1 MTAQTNRLAN
11 ITPLAHI
18 TIMSEI
24 IIDPAPTMALNDDL
38 TPLDPRHIT
47 VTRISSAI
55 FMAIF
60 VIGAG
65 VLEVAQII
73 SRGAF
78 IIPVALLALYYAWVV
93 PARKYARWGYAVG
106 ADRLRVVRGY
116 LFYSDTI
123 VPFGRIQH
131 IDVEQGPLQRPYGL
145 ATLQVHTAGNHNST
159 VSLPGLAHADALAMR
174 EAIRAHIRQA
184 AL

>member
-1 MTAQTNRLAN
+1 MTEA
-11 ITPLAHI
+11 PL
-18 TIMSEI
+18 
-24 IIDPAPTMALNDDL
+24 DPAFTSEDL
-38 TPLDPRHIT
+38 TPLDPRHIS
-47 VTRISSAI
+47 VTRIASAI

-60 VIGAG
+60 VVGAG
-65 VLEVAQII
+65 VLEV
-73 SRGAF
+73 SRIMPHGTF
-78 IIPVALLALYYAWVV
+78 IIPVTLLALYYVWVV
-93 PARKYARWGYAVG
+93 PARKYARWGYHIS
-106 ADRLRVVRGY
+106 ADRLRIVRGY

-159 VSLPGLAHADALAMR
+159 VSLPGLAHGDALTMR
-174 EAIRAHIRQA
+174 EAIRAHIKQA

>member
-1 MTAQTNRLAN
+1 MTEAT
-11 ITPLAHI
+11 
-18 TIMSEI
+18 
-24 IIDPAPTMALNDDL
+24 IDPASTPELSDDNL

-47 VTRISSAI
+47 VTRIASAI
-55 FMAIF
+55 FVAVF

-65 VLEVAQII
+65 VLEFAQMLP
-73 SRGAF
+73 RGALT
-78 IIPVALLALYYAWVV
+78 IPVTLLALYYAWIV
-93 PARKYARWGYAVG
+93 PTRKYARWGYHIS
-106 ADRLRVVRGY
+106 ADRLRIVRGY
-116 LFYSDTI
+116 LFYSDTV

-159 VSLPGLAHADALAMR
+159 ISLPGLAHADALAMR
-174 EAIRAHIRQA
+174 EAIRAHIKQA